1 MAATKQTENIIVLLL
16 EKGYSKLNEQKNSD
30 WGTFISEK
38 KKLRVYLL
46 SIANGINCFF
56 LTTKLVRTKIH
67 LRCYSRY
74 FKSKKINL
82 DQIFQKLQERETKN
96 NTYPKE
102 NC

>member
-16 EKGYSKLNEQKNSD
+16 EKEYSKLNEQKNSD

-46 SIANGINCFF
+46 LIANGTNCFF
-56 LTTKLVRTKIH
+56 LTTKLVRAEIH
-67 LRCYSRY
+67 LRNHSKY
-74 FKSKKINL
+74 FKSKKIDLN
-82 DQIFQKLQERETKN
+82 QIFQKLQERETKN
-96 NTYPKE
+96 NTVPKG